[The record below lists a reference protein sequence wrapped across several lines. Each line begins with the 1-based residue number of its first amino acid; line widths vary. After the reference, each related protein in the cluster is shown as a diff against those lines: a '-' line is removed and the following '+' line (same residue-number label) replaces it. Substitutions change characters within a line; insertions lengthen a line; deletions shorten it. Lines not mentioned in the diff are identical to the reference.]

1 MENDAAPVENRASNE
16 ASVRDHISPR
26 EHIAQIFDD
35 VRILAYA
42 ELSYYKA
49 RIAYARTVAKWTGL
63 FASLSMFALFGAVVA
78 LILGLLLVLAQ
89 VVGPLAATI
98 CITAGFLSVGM
109 FFGFLAFRN
118 SQKFYF
124 PEVTGESND
133 EER

>member
-1 MENDAAPVENRASNE
+1 MKTDAALADQPELGDPL
-16 ASVRDHISPR
+16 VREDISPR
-26 EHIAQIFDD
+26 DHVAQIFSD

-89 VVGPLAATI
+89 FIGPLAATI
-98 CITAGFLSVGM
+98 CITAGFLVIGL
-109 FFGFLAFRN
+109 FFGFLAYRN

-124 PEVTGESND
+124 PEVTGESDD

>member
-1 MENDAAPVENRASNE
+1 MENDAAPVEHRASDK
-16 ASVRDHISPR
+16 ASVPDHISPR

-98 CITAGFLSVGM
+98 CITAGFLLVGM

-124 PEVTGESND
+124 PELTGESND